1 MVVSNSTVK
10 LPFYTNKKVV
20 LAESISRTSPSVIR
34 FKCGYIRLD
43 KIGYPV
49 LWLDETM
56 HADKRVRIYRK
67 APDTPP

>member
-20 LAESISRTSPSVIR
+20 LAESISRTSSVIR